1 MGDALHAGS
10 DSEGRGL
17 STKLVGMNR
26 RQFVQ
31 TVGSVASAQPL
42 SAARGTALCLN
53 EDNSHWF
60 FTRAGQT
67 HTKESVA
74 AFVDQYAETQVREL
88 VLSGNS
94 QRTSFA
100 SKVWDPIWKGYDPD
114 GPDDQPLFR
123 STTGE
128 GRVNA
133 RKWVHTAWSLA
144 QQGIDPYAVW
154 IERARRRGLSPWIS
168 MRMNDLHNVDDP
180 DSYMHSTFWRQ
191 NPQFRRLPWRAVD
204 WRDRAFDFAHEE
216 VRAYHFR
223 LVEEYLERYD
233 VDGLELDWMRFGF
246 HFSPGRETEGGR
258 LLTEFVRKTRR
269 LADSWAKRRGHKIGL
284 GARVP
289 SRPQTAIDLGLDG
302 ALWAREGLID
312 LLVFTPFWASAETDM
327 PVELWRRLAGDRVT
341 LAAGLEL
348 LLRPYPAYR
357 PIPMNSIETVRGAA
371 ASLLERGA
379 DRVYLFNYMDSQTQM
394 PDAENYPA
402 LLHECGRLQTLA
414 GKARRHVVTY
424 ADTSAPG
431 EPSPTQLPQKLAA
444 GQWAAF
450 RVHCGPA
457 LQRARVRMELE
468 GGGLGAVRVN
478 GQECSAAGAEMGVK
492 PGPERG
498 FMTWTMP
505 GGVAGR
511 VVIDVQAQAA
521 VTIHWVEIAGT

>member
-1 MGDALHAGS
+1 
-10 DSEGRGL
+10 
-17 STKLVGMNR
+17 MNR

-31 TVGSVASAQPL
+31 AVGSVAGAP
-42 SAARGTALCLN
+42 AAAGTARGTALCLN

-67 HTKESVA
+67 HTRESVA
-74 AFVDQYAETQVREL
+74 SFVDQYAGTQVREL
-88 VLSGNS
+88 ILSGNS

-100 SKVWDPIWKGYDPD
+100 SKVWDPIWKGYDPQ
-114 GPDDQPLFR
+114 GPDDQPLLR

-154 IERARRRGLSPWIS
+154 IERARKRGLSPWVS

-216 VRAYHFR
+216 VRAYHLR

-246 HFSPGRETEGGR
+246 HFSPGQEAAGGK
-258 LLTEFVRKTRR
+258 LLTGFMRKTRQ
-269 LADSWAKRRGHKIGL
+269 LADSWAKRRGHRIAI

-289 SRPQTAIDLGLDG
+289 SRPQTAIDLGMDG

-312 LLVFTPFWASAETDM
+312 LLVFTPFWASIEPDM
-327 PVELWRRLAGDRVT
+327 PVELWRRLAGDQVT

-348 LLRPYPAYR
+348 LLRPYHAYR

-402 LLHECGRLQTLA
+402 LLRECGRLDTLA
-414 GKARRHVVTY
+414 GKPRRHVITY
-424 ADTSAPG
+424 SDTSAPG
-431 EPSPTQLPQKLAA
+431 EPAAAQLPQTLSA
-444 GQWAAF
+444 GQWTSF
-450 RVHCGPA
+450 RLHCGP
-457 LQRARVRMELE
+457 LLKRAKVRLE
-468 GGGLGAVRVN
+468 VENGSLVTVRAN
-478 GQECSAAGAEMGVK
+478 GQQCTASKEESGIK
-492 PGPERG
+492 PGPQRG
-498 FMTWTMP
+498 FVTWEIP
-505 GGVAGR
+505 EGAAGR
-511 VVIDVQAQAA
+511 VVLDVQARNAA
-521 VTIHWVEIAGT
+521 TIHWVEIAGT

>member
-1 MGDALHAGS
+1 
-10 DSEGRGL
+10 
-17 STKLVGMNR
+17 MNR

-31 TVGSVASAQPL
+31 VVGSVAGAQ
-42 SAARGTALCLN
+42 AAGTARGTGLCLN

-67 HTKESVA
+67 YTKESVA

-88 VLSGNS
+88 VLSASS

-128 GRVNA
+128 GRVSA

-154 IERARRRGLSPWIS
+154 IERARMRGLSPWVS

-191 NPQFRRLPWRAVD
+191 NPQFRRLPWRTVD

-246 HFSPGRETEGGR
+246 HFSPGQEAAGSK
-258 LLTEFVRKTRR
+258 LLTEFMRQTRR

-289 SRPQTAIDLGLDG
+289 SRPQTAIDLGMDG

-312 LLVFTPFWASAETDM
+312 LLVFTPFWASIETDM

-348 LLRPYPAYR
+348 LLRPYHAYR
-357 PIPMNSIETVRGAA
+357 PIQMNSIETVRGAA

-394 PDAENYPA
+394 PDSEHYPE
-402 LLHECGRLQTLA
+402 LLRACGRLETLA
-414 GKARRHVVTY
+414 GKGRRHVVTY
-424 ADTSAPG
+424 SDTSAPG
-431 EPSPTQLPQKLAA
+431 EPAAAQLPQTLTA

-457 LQRARVRMELE
+457 LRRAKVRMEVE
-468 GGGLGAVRVN
+468 AGTVGVVRAN
-478 GQECSAAGAEMGVK
+478 GQECRAAGAETGLK

-498 FMTWTMP
+498 FVCWEIP
-505 GGVAGR
+505 DGAAGR
-511 VVIDVQAQAA
+511 VVIDVQAR
-521 VTIHWVEIAGT
+521 VGGTIHWIEIAGA

>member
-1 MGDALHAGS
+1 MGNALYAGS
-10 DSEGRGL
+10 DSEGMGH
-17 STKLVGMNR
+17 STKLVVMNR
-26 RQFVQ
+26 RQFVR

-88 VLSGNS
+88 LLSANS

-123 STTGE
+123 STTRE

-133 RKWVHTAWSLA
+133 RKWVHSAWSLA
-144 QQGIDPYAVW
+144 RQGIDPYAVW
-154 IERARRRGLSPWIS
+154 IERARKRGLSPWVS

-246 HFSPGRETEGGR
+246 HFSPGREAEGGR

-269 LADSWAKRRGHKIGL
+269 LADSWAKRRGHRIGL

-312 LLVFTPFWASAETDM
+312 LLVFTPFWASAEPDM

-402 LLHECGRLQTLA
+402 LLHECGRLETLA

-431 EPSPTQLPQKLAA
+431 EPSHRLTASMTAWRRAVEAA
-444 GQWAAF
+444 TTA
-450 RVHCGPA
+450 
-457 LQRARVRMELE
+457 
-468 GGGLGAVRVN
+468 
-478 GQECSAAGAEMGVK
+478 
-492 PGPERG
+492 
-498 FMTWTMP
+498 
-505 GGVAGR
+505 
-511 VVIDVQAQAA
+511 
-521 VTIHWVEIAGT
+521 

>member
-1 MGDALHAGS
+1 
-10 DSEGRGL
+10 
-17 STKLVGMNR
+17 MNR

-31 TVGSVASAQPL
+31 VVGSVASAQPL
-42 SAARGTALCLN
+42 GAARQTGLCLN

-67 HTKESVA
+67 HTKKSVA
-74 AFVDQYAETQVREL
+74 AFVDQYAGTQVREL
-88 VLSGNS
+88 LLSGNS

-100 SKVWDPIWKGYDPD
+100 SKAWDPIWKGYDPE

-123 STTGE
+123 STTTE
-128 GRVNA
+128 ARVNA
-133 RKWVHTAWSLA
+133 RKWVHSAWSLA
-144 QQGIDPYAVW
+144 KQGIDPYAVW
-154 IERARRRGLSPWIS
+154 IERARKRGLSPWVS

-191 NPQFRRLPWRAVD
+191 NPQFRRIPWRAVD

-246 HFSPGRETEGGR
+246 HLSPGREAEGGR

-269 LADSWAKRRGHKIGL
+269 LADSWAKRRGHRIGL

-312 LLVFTPFWASAETDM
+312 LLVFTPFWASAEPDM

-402 LLHECGRLQTLA
+402 LLRECGRLQTLV

-431 EPSPTQLPQKLAA
+431 ESSGTQLPQKLAA

-457 LQRARVRMELE
+457 LRRARVRMELE
-468 GGGLGAVRVN
+468 GGGFGAVRAN
-478 GQECSAAGAEMGVK
+478 GQECSAAGVEMGLK

-498 FMTWTMP
+498 FVTWTIP
-505 GGVAGR
+505 GGAAGR

-521 VTIHWVEIAGT
+521 VTIHWVEIAGA